1 MSLELLV
8 FDSLAVW
15 DPGDVLADPAE
26 LTVAVGVHAGLPVL
40 TLAGGAPGLAQGRP
54 VVGNLQVRHCVS
66 VSSGEINEMFMF
78 RGWVKFNTTKISTL
92 QLTLKQ
98 WTKRTVV
105 LIRPQELKY
114 LV

>member
-15 DPGDVLADPAE
+15 DAGDVLADPAE

-54 VVGNLQVRHCVS
+54 VVGDLQ
-66 VSSGEINEMFMF
+66 
-78 RGWVKFNTTKISTL
+78 
-92 QLTLKQ
+92 
-98 WTKRTVV
+98 
-105 LIRPQELKY
+105 
-114 LV
+114 